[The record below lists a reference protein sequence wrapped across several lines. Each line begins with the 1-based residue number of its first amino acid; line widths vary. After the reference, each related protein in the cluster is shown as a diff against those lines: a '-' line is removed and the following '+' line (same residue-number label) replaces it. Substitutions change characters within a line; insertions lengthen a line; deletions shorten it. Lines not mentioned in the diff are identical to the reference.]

1 MKFTSSG
8 KSIFLRVVS
17 DQPLTT
23 HNSQLTPRFG
33 IFLQAMNDFL
43 NELVFDNPIWKY
55 LVVIGIILFVLI
67 LKRVIS
73 RYFAGLIY
81 AVVKHVFKGVD
92 KRSFSDLV
100 AKPLGAFLL
109 ILISI
114 IALYKLTFP
123 RYWDI
128 EIYKYS
134 AIEIVHTIGTL
145 VLIISFIWLLL
156 RMIDFIALILERKA
170 DLTASQ
176 TDNQLIIFF
185 KDFFKVVLGVIGI
198 LMILKAFGFNI
209 SSLITGLSIATAAIA
224 LALRESLENLIASFI
239 IFFDKPFSV
248 GDLVHV
254 QQVTGT
260 VEKIGLRSTRIRTDQ
275 KTYVSVPNKQMV
287 DSILDNLSLRTQRK
301 AEIRLEIDVSISTE
315 TLNKFIEAAKT
326 KLVHPQIEDSSV
338 FLTEIKS
345 NSFLINVDFFTA
357 PISIPEFNKLKQQ
370 KSLEILQTMEEMKID
385 MAGANKEIKISGK
398 LEQ

>member
-1 MKFTSSG
+1 
-8 KSIFLRVVS
+8 
-17 DQPLTT
+17 
-23 HNSQLTPRFG
+23 
-33 IFLQAMNDFL
+33 MNDFF
-43 NELVFDNPIWKY
+43 NQHVFDNPVWLY
-55 LVVIGIILFVLI
+55 GVVIAVILFVLI
-67 LKRVIS
+67 LKRFIS

-81 AVVKHVFKGVD
+81 AGVKNIFKGVD

-100 AKPLGAFLL
+100 AKPLGMFL
-109 ILISI
+109 IISVSI
-114 IALYKLTFP
+114 IALHKLNFP
-123 RYWDI
+123 GYWNV
-128 EIYKYS
+128 EIYKYNTKD
-134 AIEIVHTIGTL
+134 IIHTAGTL
-145 VLIISFIWLLL
+145 ILIVSFIWLLL
-156 RMIDFIALILERKA
+156 RIIDFIALILEKKA
-170 DLTASQ
+170 DLTPDQ

-185 KDFFKVVLGVIGI
+185 KDFFKVVLAVIGV

-239 IFFDKPFSV
+239 IFFDKPFTI

-301 AEIRLEIDVSISTE
+301 AEIRLELDVTTSPASLT
-315 TLNKFIEAAKT
+315 KFIDAAKT
-326 KLVHPQIEDSSV
+326 KLSHPQIEDGSV
-338 FLTEIKS
+338 FLTDIKS
-345 NSFLINVDFFTA
+345 NSFLVSIDFFTA
-357 PISIPEFNKLKQQ
+357 PISIVDFNKLKQQ
-370 KSLEILQTMEEMKID
+370 KALEILNMMEEMKIE

-398 LEQ
+398 LGQ